1 LSSVNYYNLL
11 VQGPLEISDSEWKK
25 VLKAVVYYGEAEKE
39 PDAALDALQSILF
52 EQSDEWIERRRR
64 ILQGAVSASS
74 NPSRQSDY
82 CLTSL
87 RNLALESSREELS
100 QQESPELPIVRRQ
113 VADHLRRLHAEKTLV
128 TARIRSQKGND
139 ICSVWGL
146 ASWGDKWREKAPLKD
161 LEQVKRDLPI
171 IMRTYAGKGI
181 IDYATVLP
189 SYIPMI
195 LEAYGAQLS
204 TAQITALIVGRISP
218 PLFSN
223 PGTPNPGDQHEHDG
237 IDGFMEGY
245 TRLPSPEEAL
255 VSKQLQRSFFG
266 ILNERELQ
274 VFQLKEEGLSID
286 EIAERLKCS
295 KRTINGDWKSVCD
308 KCMKVLGQVC

>member
-1 LSSVNYYNLL
+1 
-11 VQGPLEISDSEWKK
+11 LEISDSDWRE
-25 VLKAVVYYGEAEKE
+25 VLKAVVYHGEAEKE
-39 PDAALDALQSILF
+39 PDAALDALQTILL
-52 EQSDEWIERRRR
+52 EQSDEWIEKRRR

-74 NPSRQSDY
+74 NVSRQSDY

-87 RNLALESSREELS
+87 RNLALESSRDALG
-100 QQESPELPIVRRQ
+100 QQESPELPVVRRQ
-113 VADHLRRLHAEKTLV
+113 VADHLRKLHTERTLV
-128 TARIRSQKGND
+128 TARMRSQKGND

-146 ASWGDKWREKAPLKD
+146 ASWGDKWRERSPLRD
-161 LEQVKRDLPI
+161 REQVKRDLPI
-171 IMRTYAGKGI
+171 IMRTYSGKGI

-189 SYIPMI
+189 AYIPMI
-195 LEAYGAQLS
+195 LEAYGAPLS
-204 TAQITALIVGRISP
+204 TAQITLLIVGRISP

-223 PGTPNPGDQHEHDG
+223 PTTPNPGNQQKHEG
-237 IDGFMEGY
+237 IDGFMVGY
-245 TRLPSPEEAL
+245 TRLPSPEDAL
-255 VSKQLQRSFFG
+255 VSKQLQQSFFG

-308 KCMKVLGQVC
+308 KCRQVLEQVC